1 MSNLHQANSSKEL
14 MIKAKNEAVAIG
26 GDTLNNLVYGRK
38 NNFVGETIFSED
50 DPGKGLPS
58 MAVTLRM
65 GSNYV

>member
-1 MSNLHQANSSKEL
+1 MSSAGNTDRSITVDVQESEL
-14 MIKAKNEAVAIG
+14 SLSRIK
-26 GDTLNNLVYGRK
+26 L
-38 NNFVGETIFSED
+38 TIFSED